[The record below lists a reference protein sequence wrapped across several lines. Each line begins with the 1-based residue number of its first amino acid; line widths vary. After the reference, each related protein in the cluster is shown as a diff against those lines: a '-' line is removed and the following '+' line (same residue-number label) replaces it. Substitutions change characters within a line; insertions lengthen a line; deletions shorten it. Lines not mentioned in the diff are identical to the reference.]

1 MKRIIYT
8 ILFFTCL
15 AFCFTGQINA
25 QGDIFL
31 FPKRVVFEQDKR
43 AEIINLANS
52 GTDTVSYSVSFV
64 QIRMNDNGSF
74 ENISVADSNQFFA
87 DPFIRFHPRTV
98 TLAPGE
104 SQVVK
109 LQITGTNSL
118 AVGEYRSHLYFRSE
132 PANNQIEPVNTME
145 DTSSISFKLIPV
157 YGMTIPIIIRIGEP
171 EVNVEISNL
180 TFQRDKDLKPNIRLH
195 FNRIGNK
202 SAYGNIKVNHV
213 SPGGKTTQVGE
224 VTGFAVYTPGAL
236 RKCVINLTEPEE
248 VDFSSGEIIVV
259 YSLPL
264 ETHNFE
270 EVEATLTLGNYFTR
284 AK

>member
-1 MKRIIYT
+1 MKKIIYT
-8 ILFFTCL
+8 ILFFTSL
-15 AFCFTGQINA
+15 SFCFSGQINA

-31 FPKRVVFEQDKR
+31 FPKRVVFEEGKR

-52 GTDTVSYSVSFV
+52 GTETVTYSVSFV
-64 QIRMNDNGSF
+64 QIRMNENGSF

-109 LQITGTNSL
+109 LQITGTSSL

-132 PANNQIEPVNTME
+132 PANNQIESVNTME
-145 DTSSISFKLIPV
+145 DTSSILFQLIPV

-171 EVNVEISNL
+171 EARVEITNL
-180 TFQRDKDLKPNIRLH
+180 TFQRDEDLKPNIRLH
-195 FNRIGNK
+195 FNRTGNK
-202 SAYGNIKVNHV
+202 SVYGDITVNHL
-213 SPGGKTTQVGE
+213 SPGGKITQVGE
-224 VTGFAVYTPGAL
+224 VTGLAVYSPGTL
-236 RKCVINLTEPEE
+236 RKCVINLTEPKE

-264 ETHNFE
+264 KTHKFE
-270 EVEATLTLGNYFTR
+270 MVEATLTLG
-284 AK
+284 K